1 MKIVYYLPSL
11 YISGGLERVITEK
24 ANYFADELGW
34 DVTILTSEQQGK
46 NIYYPLSSK
55 VHHYDLNVIFDAE
68 KHHSFILKLIIYPF
82 KYYLFKSR
90 FSNFLN
96 KTRPDITISTLRREI
111 NFINSLQDGSI
122 KIGEFHITRNAYHLV
137 SGESHKRCKRIN
149 SYLQSHF
156 SEKLKLFSKIV
167 LLTKE
172 EQEKWPELRNTIVI
186 HNPSTLISKESAP
199 LENKR
204 VIAVGRYTYQK
215 GFDLLVDTWKIVSGK
230 YPDWSLHI
238 YGEGDRTE
246 LENRIKTLDL
256 SNSCFLEGR
265 TTDIK
270 KKYLESSIF
279 VLSSRYEGFGMVL
292 VEAMTCGVPPVSF
305 ACPSGP
311 KDIITD
317 GQDGLLVD
325 NGNIEMLAE
334 KICYLIENKG
344 IRKQLG
350 DNARESVKR
359 FRIEKIMSE
368 WKGLFKELSQKKNL
382 SVNRRTKK
390 IKNDFLPDQRKIRF

>member
-11 YISGGLERVITEK
+11 YISGGLERVITVK
-24 ANYFADELGW
+24 ANYFADKLGY

-46 NIYYPLSSK
+46 KTYYPLSSK
-55 VHHYDLNVIFDAE
+55 VRHYDLDVIFDTG
-68 KHHSFILKLIIYPF
+68 KYNSSILKLIIYPF

-96 KTRPDITISTLRREI
+96 RYRPDITISTLRREI
-111 NFINSLQDGSI
+111 NFIHSLQDGSI
-122 KIGEFHITRNAYHLV
+122 KIGELHVTRNAYHSI
-137 SGESHKRCKRIN
+137 SGESHKRFKKIN
-149 SYLQSHF
+149 SYLQHHF

-172 EQEKWPELRNTIVI
+172 EQEKWTELNNTIVI
-186 HNPSTLISKESAP
+186 HNPSTLTSKESAL

-246 LENRIKTLDL
+246 LENRIQTLGL
-256 SNSCFLEGR
+256 SNSCFLEGK
-265 TTDIK
+265 TMDIK
-270 KKYLESSIF
+270 QKYLESSIF
-279 VLSSRYEGFGMVL
+279 VLSSRYEGFGIVL
-292 VEAMTCGVPPVSF
+292 IEAMTCGVPPVSF

-317 GQDGLLVD
+317 EQDGLLVE

-334 KICYLIENKG
+334 KIYYLIENED

-359 FRIEKIMSE
+359 FGIEKIMSE
-368 WKGLFKELSQKKNL
+368 WKNLFEEL
-382 SVNRRTKK
+382 
-390 IKNDFLPDQRKIRF
+390 IKSKL